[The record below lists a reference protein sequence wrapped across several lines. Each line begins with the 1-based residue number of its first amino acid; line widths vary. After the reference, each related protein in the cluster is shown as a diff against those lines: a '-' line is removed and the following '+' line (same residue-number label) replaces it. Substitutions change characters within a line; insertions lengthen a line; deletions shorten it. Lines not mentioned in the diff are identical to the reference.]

1 MSTTNVTLDAML
13 AQYAN
18 NTKPKPQSS
27 STAYNEK
34 NYFNTILPDGVDTLT
49 KTIRILP
56 TSDGTTPLV
65 EIHGHQ
71 AVIEGKKRTLI
82 CPKETKGTDCPFCEA
97 RQELL
102 ATKTDANKELAKK
115 YSARKMY
122 VVKMIDRDDEA
133 HGPKFWRFNHDYSK
147 KGVFDKIFAALQAL
161 KKDKDITS
169 VENGRDLSITIAR
182 DQNGYAF
189 VQGIVPLDSE
199 PLHADPKVV
208 ENWLADTKT
217 WESVY
222 SVKPYEYLEI
232 IVKGGT
238 PFFDKDNKVWIDKAA
253 VGQETTEKLDDELS
267 MGLNNVKNTVTA
279 AAPATSTPAPAVSN
293 NEADDDDLPF

>member
-1 MSTTNVTLDAML
+1 MSTTNGTLDAML

-18 NTKPKPQSS
+18 NTKPKPTSN
-27 STAYNEK
+27 STVYSEK
-34 NYFNTILPDGVDTLT
+34 NYFNAILPDGVDTLT
-49 KTIRILP
+49 KTVRILP

-65 EIHGHQ
+65 EIYGHQ

-102 ATKTDANKELAKK
+102 ATGIEANKELAKK

-122 VVKMIDRDDEA
+122 VVKLIDRDDEA
-133 HGPKFWRFNHDYSK
+133 HGPKFWRFNHDYRK
-147 KGVFDKIFAALQAL
+147 QGIFDKIFAALQAL
-161 KKDKDITS
+161 KKDKDIT
-169 VENGRDLSITIAR
+169 NPQTGRDLSITIAR
-182 DQNGYAF
+182 DQNNFAF
-189 VQGIVPLDSE
+189 VQGVVPMDSE
-199 PLHADPKVV
+199 PLHVDAKVA

-217 WESVY
+217 WENVY

-238 PFFDKDNKVWIDKAA
+238 PFFDKDNKKWIDKAGVA
-253 VGQETTEKLDDELS
+253 QESTEKLDSELS
-267 MGLNNVKNTVTA
+267 MGVNNVKGNVTA
-279 AAPATSTPAPAVSN
+279 AAPTTTSATEPATT
-293 NEADDDDLPF
+293 ADDDDLPF